1 MHFEFHAYS
10 FGTETIITF
19 IRSRC
24 SRENHARFQTKHGH
38 FRSKR
43 PKNPTGW
50 GGTQLYGFHKGA
62 PPPVICF
69 VNAAITPIQKIII
82 GTYYDLLTYFS
93 DRSARSDHQG
103 KPSCSVSLP
112 LTIIIELVIASKGNQ
127 RSKAY
132 SQRIEDLRCCSNPD
146 LEINVI
152 Q

>member
-19 IRSRC
+19 IRSR
-24 SRENHARFQTKHGH
+24 SSLENHAQFQTNMGISGQKG
-38 FRSKR
+38 
-43 PKNPTGW
+43 PK
-50 GGTQLYGFHKGA
+50 TQPVGA
-62 PPPVICF
+62 AHSYMASIREPPSRVICF

-82 GTYYDLLTYFS
+82 GSYYDLLTYFS

-103 KPSCSVSLP
+103 KPGCSVSLP

-146 LEINVI
+146 LEIKTI
-152 Q
+152 M

>member
-24 SRENHARFQTKHGH
+24 SRENHARFQTNMGISGQKG
-38 FRSKR
+38 
-43 PKNPTGW
+43 PK
-50 GGTQLYGFHKGA
+50 TQPVGA
-62 PPPVICF
+62 AHSYMAFIREPPPPVICF